1 MRSISLCGISG
12 FSVPVEGAHLIPKR
26 EQPWYNRN
34 GMIRYGFTPGLTD
47 VNNVR
52 NILCLRADLHSLFDS
67 RMFAIV
73 PKNSKFATHILS
85 KNMAADYWPT
95 YHNVPVRHLH
105 DEPAPFLFA
114 RFAWAILL
122 NVTAFVLMGLNRSV
136 IQVQLDNEGRRSY
149 LVEILNG
156 DKLISKYGGGGSQ
169 NATPLGKRGRSGHDS
184 VVESDD
190 SDSMD
195 DDFWDGNDIWDDKRE
210 TWRRRQQNSSE
221 ETALEETDKPIL
233 TEREE
238 ADLVE
243 AAAQI
248 VCL

>member
-1 MRSISLCGISG
+1 
-12 FSVPVEGAHLIPKR
+12 
-26 EQPWYNRN
+26 
-34 GMIRYGFTPGLTD
+34 
-47 VNNVR
+47 
-52 NILCLRADLHSLFDS
+52 
-67 RMFAIV
+67 MFAIV
-73 PKNSKFATHILS
+73 PKNSKLATHILS
-85 KNMAADYWPT
+85 NVAADYWPT

-105 DEPAPFLFA
+105 NQPAPFLFA

-122 NVTAFVLMGLNRSV
+122 HVKGFVCNGPNRSV

-169 NATPLGKRGRSGHDS
+169 NATPLGKRGRS
-184 VVESDD
+184 ESDD

-195 DDFWDGNDIWDDKRE
+195 DDFWDGNDIGDDKRE

-238 ADLVE
+238 ADLVR